1 VTTGLERIAARF
13 AALKAKN
20 QAGFVAYVMAGDPDL
35 QTTAAI
41 LDGLPGAGVD
51 IVELGFPFSDPM
63 ADGPSIQRAGQRALK
78 GGTTLKKTIELA
90 AGFRAKH
97 PDTPLILMGYLNPID
112 TMGAKVFAQKA
123 KAAGIDGAI
132 IVDAPPEEDEEL
144 QKIFADHGLALIR
157 LAAPTSD
164 ERRMNTIL
172 SGAHGFLYYVS
183 VTGVTGVKAVATDA
197 AAQAVARVRGLTDL
211 PVAVGFGVRTPE
223 QAAAMAIGADAV
235 VVGSAIVDA
244 IEQGSSASPQ
254 NAAAQALDLVRRLSE
269 ATHDA
274 RKQD

>member
-13 AALKAKN
+13 AALKKKN

-35 QTTAAI
+35 ATTAAI

-78 GGTTLKKTIELA
+78 SGATLRKTIALA

-97 PDTPLILMGYLNPID
+97 PDTPLILMGYLNPVEA
-112 TMGAKVFAQKA
+112 MGETGFAEKA

-132 IVDAPPEEDEEL
+132 IVDLPPEEDQDL

-164 ERRMNTIL
+164 EQRMNTIL

-197 AAQAVARVRGLTDL
+197 AAKAVARVRGLTDL

-223 QAAAMAIGADAV
+223 QAAAMAVGADAV

-244 IEQGSSASPQ
+244 IEQGSVKSPQ

-269 ATHDA
+269 ATHKA
-274 RKQD
+274 RAT